1 MKRNHF
7 LLSFSVLLLTALSVS
22 AQGPVGPGEKQ
33 LNAGLGFSDRGLP
46 VYVGLDFGVHP
57 DITVGGEISFRAYNE
72 KIKDDFYY
80 HQIIGFIGNG
90 NYHFNTLFKLPPEW
104 NVYAGLNI
112 GFFARSSP
120 ESYPG
125 TEFSGLR
132 LGAQIGG
139 RYYFSDKFGI
149 NLEIGGGSIFNEG
162 KFGISLK
169 L

>member
-1 MKRNHF
+1 MKHIISF
-7 LLSFSVLLLTALSVS
+7 LFIIAIIFSISSVN

-72 KIKDDFYY
+72 KFKDDYY
-80 HQIIGFIGNG
+80 FHQIIGFIGNG

-120 ESYPG
+120 DYYPG

-139 RYYFSDKFGI
+139 RYYFNDRFGI
-149 NLEIGGGSIFNEG
+149 NLEIGGGSVFNEG
-162 KFGISLK
+162 KFGVSFK